1 MGCCRPLSGP
11 SILRRT
17 FLTTQPTQNLRPRTQ
32 LTNRV
37 VLQGFLCKCNTGVDS
52 MAGCPTLLIYAC
64 NGMQPS
70 RDLRRLPS
78 CPGHRQD
85 CPTQASIWVSP
96 VAFEVG
102 KLHDALSSQAR
113 VAIPTLRSV
122 PFEHPAVRSNSL
134 DASRDWDTLLSAVEV
149 RLAQSVGQLLDVG
162 PVRRGQRSN
171 PRRRASA
178 IAKLLQCRT

>member
-1 MGCCRPLSGP
+1 MLQTSVETINTP
-11 SILRRT
+11 RT

-78 CPGHRQD
+78 CPGHR
-85 CPTQASIWVSP
+85 
-96 VAFEVG
+96 F
-102 KLHDALSSQAR
+102 
-113 VAIPTLRSV
+113 
-122 PFEHPAVRSNSL
+122 
-134 DASRDWDTLLSAVEV
+134 
-149 RLAQSVGQLLDVG
+149 
-162 PVRRGQRSN
+162 RGTPS
-171 PRRRASA
+171 
-178 IAKLLQCRT
+178 